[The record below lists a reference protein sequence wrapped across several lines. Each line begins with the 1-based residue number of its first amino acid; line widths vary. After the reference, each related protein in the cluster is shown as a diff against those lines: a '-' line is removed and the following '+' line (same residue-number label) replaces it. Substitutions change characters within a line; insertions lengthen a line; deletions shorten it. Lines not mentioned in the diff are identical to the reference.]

1 MRRGWMLVHLALLM
15 AIAPAVDAIDHK
27 NLDEGRPLRLD
38 DAYAIAS
45 GELAVEVGAGF
56 ALERRGPDRG
66 VFPLEV
72 LYGALPNLQLGLGTT
87 LLTDPHEVHE
97 QTKSGDLRVSGLYN
111 FNQETLTLPAFGL
124 KVELNLPTGVD
135 SAGVDVE
142 VKGIVTRSIDRL
154 SLHLNAGY
162 AFVSGT
168 TGEERDGRYEVT
180 LGASYPV
187 GAPQY
192 TRTTLVGDLFTEQGD
207 RRGGSNVFGAEV
219 GFRHQLTQRVV
230 VDAGIGSELAG
241 PADRSSLFVT
251 TGVSVGF

>member
-1 MRRGWMLVHLALLM
+1 MRQRSLIWSLALLM
-15 AIAPAVDAIDHK
+15 AIAPAAYAIDHK

-87 LLTDPHEVHE
+87 LLTDPHEIHE

-111 FNQETLTLPAFGL
+111 VNQETLTLPAFGL

-142 VKGIVTRSIDRL
+142 VKGIVTKSIHRL
-154 SLHLNAGY
+154 SFHLNAGD

-168 TGEERDGRYEVT
+168 TPDERDSRYEVT

-192 TRTTLVGDLFTEQGD
+192 MRTTLVGDLFTEQGD

-219 GFRHQLTQRVV
+219 GFRHQLTQRIV
-230 VDAGIGSELAG
+230 VDAGVGSELAG

>member
-1 MRRGWMLVHLALLM
+1 MRQQLLIWSLALLM
-15 AIAPAVDAIDHK
+15 AIAPAAYAIDHK

-45 GELAVEVGAGF
+45 GELAVEVGAGV

-72 LYGALPNLQLGLGTT
+72 LYGAFPNLQLGLGTT
-87 LLTDPHEVHE
+87 LLTDPREVHE

-111 FNQETLTLPAFGL
+111 VNQETLTLPAFGL

-142 VKGIVTRSIDRL
+142 VKGIVTRSIHRL
-154 SLHLNAGY
+154 SFHLNAGY

-168 TGEERDGRYEVT
+168 TPDERDGRYEVT

-192 TRTTLVGDLFTEQGD
+192 TRTTLVADLFTEQGD

-230 VDAGIGSELAG
+230 VDAGVGSELAG

>member
-1 MRRGWMLVHLALLM
+1 MRRHWMLLNLALLM
-15 AIAPAVDAIDHK
+15 VMAPAVYAIDHK

-45 GELAVEVGAGF
+45 GELAVEAGAGF

-72 LYGALPNLQLGLGTT
+72 LYGAYPNLQLGLGTT
-87 LLTDPHEVHE
+87 LLTDPRDIDE

-124 KVELNLPTGVD
+124 KLELNLPTGAD

-162 AFVSGT
+162 EFLSGT
-168 TGEERDGRYEVT
+168 TRDERDGPMRSPWGRAT
-180 LGASYPV
+180 RWARRSTPAPRSSGTCSPSRGLGAAARTSS
-187 GAPQY
+187 AP
-192 TRTTLVGDLFTEQGD
+192 
-207 RRGGSNVFGAEV
+207 
-219 GFRHQLTQRVV
+219 
-230 VDAGIGSELAG
+230 
-241 PADRSSLFVT
+241 RSASAT
-251 TGVSVGF
+251 S

>member
-1 MRRGWMLVHLALLM
+1 MRRQWMLVNLALLM
-15 AIAPAVDAIDHK
+15 AMAPAVYAIDHK

-72 LYGALPNLQLGLGTT
+72 LYGAYPNLQLGLGTT
-87 LLTDPHEVHE
+87 LLTDPRDIDE

-124 KVELNLPTGVD
+124 KLELNLPTGVD

-162 AFVSGT
+162 AFLSGT

>member
-1 MRRGWMLVHLALLM
+1 MRQRSLIWSLALLM
-15 AIAPAVDAIDHK
+15 VTAPAAYAIDHK

-111 FNQETLTLPAFGL
+111 VNQETLNLPAFGL
-124 KVELNLPTGVD
+124 KLELNLPTGVD
-135 SAGVDVE
+135 SAGADVE
-142 VKGIVTRSIDRL
+142 VKGIVTKSIHRL
-154 SLHLNAGY
+154 SFHLNAGY

-168 TGEERDGRYEVT
+168 TPDERDGRYEIT

-192 TRTTLVGDLFTEQGD
+192 TRTTLVADLFTEQGD

-219 GFRHQLTQRVV
+219 GFRHQLTQRIV

>member
-1 MRRGWMLVHLALLM
+1 MRQRSLIWSLALLM
-15 AIAPAVDAIDHK
+15 VTAPAAYAIDHK

-56 ALERRGPDRG
+56 ALERRAPDRG
-66 VFPLEV
+66 VFPVEV

-87 LLTDPHEVHE
+87 LLTDPREAHE

-111 FNQETLTLPAFGL
+111 VNQETLTLPAFGL

-162 AFVSGT
+162 AFLGGT
-168 TGEERDGRYEVT
+168 TGEEQDGRYGVT

-207 RRGGSNVFGAEV
+207 RRGGSNVFGAEL

>member
-1 MRRGWMLVHLALLM
+1 MHQRSLIWSLALFM
-15 AIAPAVDAIDHK
+15 AVAPAASAIDHK

-38 DAYAIAS
+38 DAYSIAT
-45 GELAVEVGAGF
+45 GELAVEAGAGF
-56 ALERRGPDRG
+56 ALERRGPARG
-66 VFPLEV
+66 VLPVEA

-124 KVELNLPTGVD
+124 KLELNLPTGVD

-142 VKGIVTRSIDRL
+142 VKGIVTRSIQRL

-162 AFVSGT
+162 TFLSGT
-168 TGEERDGRYEVT
+168 TNDERDGRYEVT

-219 GFRHQLTQRVV
+219 GFRHQLTQRLV

>member
-1 MRRGWMLVHLALLM
+1 MRQRSLIWSLALLM
-15 AIAPAVDAIDHK
+15 VTAPAAYAIDHK

-66 VFPLEV
+66 VFPIEV

-87 LLTDPHEVHE
+87 LFTDPRDVHE

-124 KVELNLPTGVD
+124 KLELNFPTGVD

-162 AFVSGT
+162 AFLSGT
-168 TGEERDGRYEVT
+168 TPDERDGRYEVT

>member
-1 MRRGWMLVHLALLM
+1 MRRQWMLVNLALLM
-15 AIAPAVDAIDHK
+15 AMAPAVYAIDHK

-72 LYGALPNLQLGLGTT
+72 LYGAYPNLQLGLGTT
-87 LLTDPHEVHE
+87 LLTDPRDIDE

-111 FNQETLTLPAFGL
+111 VNQETLTLPAFGL
-124 KVELNLPTGVD
+124 KLELNLPTGVD

-142 VKGIVTRSIDRL
+142 VKGIVTRSIHRL

-168 TGEERDGRYEVT
+168 TPDERDGRYEVT
-180 LGASYPV
+180 VGASYPV

-192 TRTTLVGDLFTEQGD
+192 TRTTLVGDLFTEQGA

-219 GFRHQLTQRVV
+219 GFRHQLTQRIV

>member
-1 MRRGWMLVHLALLM
+1 MRQRSLIWSLALLM
-15 AIAPAVDAIDHK
+15 AVAPAAYAIDHK

-72 LYGALPNLQLGLGTT
+72 LAGAFPNLQLGLGTT
-87 LLTDPHEVHE
+87 LLTDPREVHE
-97 QTKSGDLRVSGLYN
+97 QAKSGDLRVSGLYN
-111 FNQETLTLPAFGL
+111 VNQETLTLPAFGL
-124 KVELNLPTGVD
+124 KLELNLPTGVD

-162 AFVSGT
+162 AFLSGT

-187 GAPQY
+187 GAPHY
-192 TRTTLVGDLFTEQGD
+192 TRTTLVGDLFTGPGD
-207 RRGGSNVFGAEV
+207 RRGGANVFGAEV

-241 PADRSSLFVT
+241 PADRSSVFVT

>member
-1 MRRGWMLVHLALLM
+1 MRHRTIIVSLALLM
-15 AIAPAVDAIDHK
+15 AVTPVANAIDHK

-72 LYGALPNLQLGLGTT
+72 LYGAFPSLQLGLGTT
-87 LLTDPHEVHE
+87 LLTGPHEVHE

-111 FNQETLTLPAFGL
+111 FNQETSTLPAFGL
-124 KVELNLPTGVD
+124 KLELNLPTGVD

-142 VKGIVTRSIDRL
+142 VKGLMTRSIDRL

-162 AFVSGT
+162 AFLSGT
-168 TGEERDGRYEVT
+168 TRDERDGRYEVT

-192 TRTTLVGDLFTEQGD
+192 TRTTLVGGLFTEQGD

-219 GFRHQLTQRVV
+219 GFHHQLTQRVV

>member
-1 MRRGWMLVHLALLM
+1 MRQRSLIWSLALLM
-15 AIAPAVDAIDHK
+15 AIAPAAYAIDHK

-45 GELAVEVGAGF
+45 RELAVEVGAGF

-124 KVELNLPTGVD
+124 KLELNLPTGVD

-162 AFVSGT
+162 AFFSGT

-241 PADRSSLFVT
+241 PADRSSVFVT